1 MKEGNMKIKI
11 TIEQGDNSN
20 MVRIGHP
27 TLPKVELD
35 FDGDVK
41 EYELFL
47 PHIIK
52 LMQPFAIMS

>member
-1 MKEGNMKIKI
+1 MKIKI